1 MSKGTQNKLRI
12 LCFGEAMVEL
22 SAINFLRKNAQIG
35 VAGDTLNTAIYLK
48 RLLGTSADVDYL
60 TVLGYDQFSDQ
71 VTKYIKSEE
80 IGSVGIRRTALRA
93 VGLYAINIDD
103 NGERTFSYWRD
114 SSAARLLFQLDED
127 FTKLTEYDLI
137 YFSGISLA
145 ILPDDIR
152 CKLLNFLKN
161 RSPELKVAFDS
172 NYRPNLWESK
182 KIAQKSIKRA
192 FMCSDIALP
201 SLDDELDLLELK
213 TENEVSGWFSNKNIP
228 QTVLKRGPSGPR
240 LIGTV
245 THDCKFSS
253 LQNVTDSTAA
263 GDSFNAGFLASYL
276 MGYSVYD
283 SARHGHDLAK
293 VVVSHSGAICPKD
306 HVKRVKRQK

>member
-1 MSKGTQNKLRI
+1 MSKASQKKLRI

-22 SAINFLRKNAQIG
+22 SAIDFFEKNAQIG

-48 RLLGTSADVDYL
+48 RLLGFNADVDYM
-60 TVLGYDQFSDQ
+60 TVLGQDPFSNQ
-71 VTKYIKSEE
+71 VQKYIEDEK
-80 IGSVGIRRTALRA
+80 IGSGVIRRTDLRA
-93 VGLYAINIDD
+93 VGLYAINTKN

-127 FTKLTEYDLI
+127 FIKLTKYDLI

-152 CKLLNFLKN
+152 NRLLEFLEK
-161 RSPELKVAFDS
+161 RSPGVKVAFDS

-182 KIAQKSIKRA
+182 GIAQKIIKRA
-192 FMCSDIALP
+192 FMLTDIALP

-213 TENEVSGWFSNKNIP
+213 TEGAVSGWFLDTNIP
-228 QTVLKRGPSGPR
+228 QTILKRGPLGPR
-240 LIGTV
+240 LIGRV
-245 THDCKFSS
+245 NHECKFSS
-253 LQNVTDSTAA
+253 LQNVIDSTAA

-276 MGYSVYD
+276 TGYSVLD

-293 VVVSHSGAICPKD
+293 VVVSYSGAICPKD
-306 HVKRVKRQK
+306 HVKSIKRQK

>member
-1 MSKGTQNKLRI
+1 MTKITQNKPRI

-22 SAINFLRKNAQIG
+22 SAISFLRKNAQIG
-35 VAGDTLNTAIYLK
+35 VAGDTLNTAVYLK
-48 RLLGTSADVDYL
+48 RLLGESADVDYL
-60 TVLGYDQFSDQ
+60 TVLGHDQFSDQ
-71 VTKYIKSEE
+71 VTKYIKSEK
-80 IGSVGIRRTALRA
+80 IGIGGIRRTELRA

-114 SSAARLLFQLDED
+114 FSAARLLFQLDED
-127 FTKLTEYDLI
+127 FMKLTKYDLI

-145 ILPDDIR
+145 ILPEDTRD
-152 CKLLNFLKN
+152 KLLNFLKK
-161 RSPELKVAFDS
+161 RSPDLKVAFDS

-182 KIAQKSIKRA
+182 KIAQKSIRRA
-192 FMCSDIALP
+192 FMYSDVALP
-201 SLDDELDLLELK
+201 SLDDEMDLLELK
-213 TENEVSGWFSNKNIP
+213 TEDEVSGWFSNTNVP

-245 THDCKFSS
+245 THDCKFPSI
-253 LQNVTDSTAA
+253 QNVTDSTAA

-276 MGYSVYD
+276 MGHSVYD
-283 SARHGHDLAK
+283 SARSGHNLAK

-306 HVKRVKRQK
+306 HVKSVKRQK